1 MSLYSSEVENNMRKQ
16 VTILVPCYNEEQV
29 LRKFYRETD
38 KVLAA
43 LTDYDFYYL
52 FVNDGSNDNTLAILR
67 ELQQTDDRVAY
78 VSLSRNFGKEP
89 AMLAGMDYADRDA
102 LIIMDADLQ
111 DPPELIPELLAG
123 WEEGYQDVY
132 AQRRSRAGEGWFK
145 KFSSKLY
152 YRILDKMSDIP
163 VLVDV
168 GDFRLLDRECILAMR
183 SLREGERYTKGLFSW
198 VGFRKKAVLYD
209 RDPRAGGET
218 HWNYRKLF
226 GLAIDGITSFS
237 TMPLQMSSYMG
248 LVISLLSFVYM
259 FVIIFKT
266 LCWGD
271 PVPGYPTLITVLL
284 FVSGVQ
290 LMALGVIGEYLGK
303 VFKEAKRRPP
313 YLVGEKAGNFTE
325 GLGQEKGGQ

>member
-1 MSLYSSEVENNMRKQ
+1 MKKQ

-29 LRKFYRETD
+29 LRKFYLETG
-38 KVLAA
+38 KVLAE
-43 LTDYDFYYL
+43 LIEYDFSYL
-52 FVNDGSNDNTLAILR
+52 FVDDGSFDGTLAILR
-67 ELQQTDDRVAY
+67 ELQRGDGHVSY
-78 VSLSRNFGKEP
+78 ISLSRNFGKEA
-89 AMLAGMDYADRDA
+89 AMLAGMDHVDSDA
-102 LIIMDADLQ
+102 LILMDADLQ
-111 DPPELIPELLAG
+111 DPPELIPKLLAG

-152 YRILDKMSDIP
+152 YRILAKLSDIP

-198 VGFRKKAVLYD
+198 VGFKKKAVLYD
-209 RDPRAGGET
+209 RTPRAGGKT

-237 TMPLQMSSYMG
+237 TMPLQLASYLG
-248 LVISLLSFVYM
+248 IIISVLSFFYM
-259 FVIIFKT
+259 FFIIFKT

-271 PVPGYPTLITVLL
+271 PVAGYPTLITVLL

-313 YLVGEKAGNFTE
+313 YLVGEKAGRLPA
-325 GLGQEKGGQ
+325 GDK